1 MERYD
6 GKTRK
11 DDIKKYTLIGL
22 GVLLVIVGI
31 SLLTGFL
38 KQKNTV

>member
-22 GVLLVIVGI
+22 GILFLIVGI
-31 SLLTGFL
+31 TLLTRFL
-38 KQKNTV
+38 KQKIP

>member
-1 MERYD
+1 MECYD

-22 GVLLVIVGI
+22 AVLVVILG
-31 SLLTGFL
+31 
-38 KQKNTV
+38 